1 MRKMMMMIAAC
12 MLSVVSV
19 AQTTES
25 LSIADFEIMAGE
37 TKSVAVELTSD
48 TEFVA
53 FQFDLLLPDGL
64 TIASTEQGLLDV
76 QLNVGMV
83 LNHMLTAQ
91 KVSETEN
98 LYRFVCFS
106 MTNAGFLNTSGTIL
120 NISIQAD
127 ADLPASQFSGT
138 IEKIYFTERSE
149 VQHDFT
155 DATFTITCKEST
167 STSID
172 GMTTDTHEQQVYT
185 LDGRQTSTT
194 QKGVNIVRQSDGTV
208 QKVYVK

>member
-1 MRKMMMMIAAC
+1 MMMIAAC

-25 LSIADFEIMAGE
+25 LSIADFEITAGE
-37 TKSVAVELTSD
+37 TKSVAVEMTSD

-53 FQFDLLLPDGL
+53 FQFDLLLPDGI
-64 TIASTEQGLLDV
+64 TIALTERGKLDV
-76 QLNVGMV
+76 ELGKDMV
-83 LNHMLTAQ
+83 DDHTLAAQ

-98 LYRFVCFS
+98 RYRFVCFS
-106 MTNAGFLNTSGTIL
+106 MTNAGFWDTSGTVL

-127 ADLPASQFSGT
+127 AELPAGQLAG
-138 IEKIYFTERSE
+138 ILEKIYFTERSE
-149 VQHDFT
+149 VQHDFA

-167 STSID
+167 STGIG
-172 GMTTDTHEQQVYT
+172 GMATGTQEQQVYT
-185 LDGRQTSTT
+185 LDGRQTNAT